1 MSKPSNPSWGI
12 DLGGTKIEG
21 VVLGA
26 DFLEQDSHPEPL
38 CRIRVPTEADQGY
51 EHILDQITAL
61 IQEMRRAVGTTPEK
75 LGFGTPGVL
84 DPATNLLKN
93 SNTVCLNGMP
103 LEADL
108 ERALGVPCVL
118 ANDANCFAL
127 AEHLCGA
134 ARGHS
139 SSFGVIIGTGV
150 GGGLILD
157 GRARYGHQGI
167 AGEWG
172 HMSIEDDGEECY
184 CGGTGCVETVI
195 SGPSL
200 ERYYE
205 KASGQRCS
213 LIEIVERA
221 ERDAAAKDTIDRLC
235 FYFAKGLSHVINI
248 VDPDIVVLG
257 GGLSNI
263 EALYS
268 KGMEH
273 LEHFVFN
280 TSLQT
285 RVVSNALGDSAGVF
299 GSAMLVQNS

>member
-1 MSKPSNPSWGI
+1 MYWGI

-21 VVLGA
+21 VVLGD
-26 DFLEQDSHPEPL
+26 DFLRRDSIPEPL
-38 CRIRVPTEADQGY
+38 CRIRVPTKADQGY
-51 EHILDQITAL
+51 RHILDRVTAL
-61 IQEMRRAVGTTPEK
+61 IQEMSSAVGGTPKK

-84 DPATNLLKN
+84 DPATNRLKN

-103 LEADL
+103 LKMDL
-108 ERALGVPCVL
+108 EKALGVPCLL

-139 SSFGVIIGTGV
+139 SSFGVIMGTGV

-157 GRARYGHQGI
+157 GRARYGHQGV

-172 HMSIEDDGEECY
+172 HVSIEEPGEKCY
-184 CGGTGCVETVI
+184 CGCTGCVETVI
-195 SGPSL
+195 SGPAL

-205 KASGQRCS
+205 RVSGRRCP
-213 LIEIVERA
+213 LTEIVDSA
-221 ERDAAAKDTIDRLC
+221 ERDAAAKQTIDRLC
-235 FYFAKGLSHVINI
+235 FYFAKGLSHIINI

-268 KGMEH
+268 EGMEH
-273 LEHFVFN
+273 LQHFVFN

-285 RVVSNALGDSAGVF
+285 RVVPNALGDSAGVF
-299 GSAMLVQNS
+299 GSAMLVRNL

>member
-1 MSKPSNPSWGI
+1 MTGREETCWGI

-26 DFLEQDSHPEPL
+26 DFLEKDPAPEPL
-38 CRIRVPTEADQGY
+38 CRIRMPTNADQGY
-51 EHILDQITAL
+51 RHILDQVSKL
-61 IQEMRRAVGTTPEK
+61 IREMEAAVGHPPGA

-84 DPATNLLKN
+84 DPATKRLKN
-93 SNTVCLNGMP
+93 SNTLCFNGKP
-103 LEADL
+103 LKADL
-108 ERALGVPCVL
+108 ERALKVNCCV

-127 AEHLCGA
+127 AEHCCGA
-134 ARGHS
+134 ARGQH
-139 SSFGVIIGTGV
+139 SSFGVIMGTGV
-150 GGGLILD
+150 GGGLILN
-157 GRARYGHQGI
+157 GRALHGHQGI

-172 HMSIEDDGEECY
+172 HVSIEDDGEQCY
-184 CGGTGCVETVI
+184 CGNSGCVETII
-195 SGPSL
+195 SGPAL
-200 ERYYE
+200 EQYYE
-205 KASGQRCS
+205 KHSGTRRS
-213 LIEIVERA
+213 LADIAGRT
-221 ERDAAAKDTIDRLC
+221 ERDAPARDTIERLC

-268 KGMEH
+268 RGLQH

-285 RVVSNALGDSAGVF
+285 SIVPNALGDSAGVF
-299 GSAMLVQNS
+299 GAAMLLRNH

>member
-1 MSKPSNPSWGI
+1 MSRPADPSWGI

-26 DFLEQDSHPEPL
+26 DFLEKDSIPEPL
-38 CRIRVPTEADQGY
+38 CRIRVPTEAGQGY
-51 EHILDQITAL
+51 QHILDRITEL
-61 IQEMRRAVGTTPEK
+61 IRDMRQAVGTTPEK
-75 LGFGTPGVL
+75 IGFGTPGVL
-84 DPATNLLKN
+84 DPATNRLKN
-93 SNTVCLNGMP
+93 SNTVCLNGTP
-103 LEADL
+103 LKTDL
-108 ERALGVPCVL
+108 ERALDVPCFL

-134 ARGHS
+134 ARGHR
-139 SSFGVIIGTGV
+139 SSFGVIMGTGV

-157 GRARYGHQGI
+157 ERARYGHQGI

-184 CGGTGCVETVI
+184 CGCTGCVETVI
-195 SGPSL
+195 SGPAL
-200 ERYYE
+200 ERYYQ
-205 KASGQRCS
+205 KLSGKHCS
-213 LIEIVERA
+213 LAEIVARSD
-221 ERDAAAKDTIDRLC
+221 RDAAAKDTIDRLC

-285 RVVSNALGDSAGVF
+285 RVVPNALGDSAGVF
-299 GSAMLVQNS
+299 GSAMLVRDL